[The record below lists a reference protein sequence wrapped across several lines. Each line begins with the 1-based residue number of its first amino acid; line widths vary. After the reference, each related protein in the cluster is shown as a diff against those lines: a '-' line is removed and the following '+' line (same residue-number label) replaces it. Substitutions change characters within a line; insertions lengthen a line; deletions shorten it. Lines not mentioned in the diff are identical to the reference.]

1 MIASMFQLVRA
12 ATVLAAALVIAA
24 CGRTAAEN
32 NADQSPP
39 EVLTVQ
45 PKLGESVVELR
56 LPARMMAGESAR
68 LYARAS
74 GFVSAQRADIGD
86 RVEADQVLAV
96 ISTPEIDE
104 AVREA
109 AAVLAKAQADEELAK
124 MNFKRAEALIGPG
137 AISEETHNERKAKY
151 GVAVA
156 ATRAAKARLA
166 AASERQSFQSVRAP
180 FAGTVVARNVDR
192 GDRVVAD
199 ASSATPMFVINS
211 LDPLRVVID
220 VPQNV
225 ALQIKP
231 GLEGI
236 VSFAELP
243 AERFDAR
250 VTRSAQAI
258 SAEAG
263 VMRAELRLPNPGE
276 RIPSGML
283 GTVTLRLPRAE
294 PPVLIPTSAV
304 TQSAGVAR
312 VAILQNSILEYR
324 KVTLGRNL
332 GDTIEVLSGLA
343 IEDKVVLSPNAL
355 LDAGSK
361 VTATEVIPEKRF

>member
-1 MIASMFQLVRA
+1 MIASMFQLVRGA
-12 ATVLAAALVIAA
+12 AMLSVALVLAA
-24 CGRTAAEN
+24 CGRTAAESTSP
-32 NADQSPP
+32 QKPP
-39 EVLTVQ
+39 EVLAVQ
-45 PKLGESVVELR
+45 PKLGASVIELR

-74 GFVSAQRADIGD
+74 GFVSEQRADIGD
-86 RVEADQVLAV
+86 RVEANQVLAV

-124 MNFKRAEALIGPG
+124 LNFERADALIGSG
-137 AISEETHNERKAKY
+137 AISVQVHNDRKAHY
-151 GVAVA
+151 NVAVA
-156 ATRAAKARLA
+156 ATQAAKARLA
-166 AASERQSFQSVRAP
+166 AARERQSFQSIRAP
-180 FAGTVVARNVDR
+180 FPGTIVARNVER

-199 ASSATPMFVINS
+199 ASSAAPLFEINS

-225 ALQIKP
+225 AFQIRP
-231 GLEGI
+231 GVEGT

-243 AERFDAR
+243 SERFSAE

-263 VMRAELRLPNPGE
+263 VMRAELRLPNPGN

-283 GTVTLRLPRAE
+283 GTVTLRLPRSE
-294 PPVLIPTSAV
+294 PPVLVPVSAV
-304 TQSAGVAR
+304 TQSAAGAR
-312 VAILQNSILEYR
+312 VAILQNSIVEYR
-324 KVTLGRNL
+324 DVRLGRNL
-332 GDTIEVLSGLA
+332 GNTIEVLSGLS
-343 IEDKVVLSPNAL
+343 IDDQVVLSPNAL
-355 LDAGSK
+355 LDTGSK
-361 VTATEVIPEKRF
+361 VTATKVSPEKRS

>member
-1 MIASMFQLVRA
+1 MFQLVRG
-12 ATVLAAALVIAA
+12 ATMLAAALVLAA
-24 CGRTAAEN
+24 CGRTAAESTF
-32 NADQSPP
+32 AQRPP

-45 PKLGESVVELR
+45 PKLGESVIELR

-74 GFVSAQRADIGD
+74 GFVSEQRADIGD

-124 MNFKRAEALIGPG
+124 MNFERADALVGSG
-137 AISEETHNERKAKY
+137 AISVQMHNDRKAKY
-151 GVAVA
+151 NVAVA
-156 ATRAAKARLA
+156 ATHAAKARLA
-166 AASERQSFQSVRAP
+166 AAREQQSFQSVRAP
-180 FAGTVVARNVDR
+180 FAGTVVARNVER
-192 GDRVVAD
+192 GDRVVGD
-199 ASSATPMFVINS
+199 ASSAAPMFEINS
-211 LDPLRVVID
+211 LDPLRVVVD

-225 ALQIKP
+225 ALQIRP

-236 VSFAELP
+236 LSFAELP
-243 AERFDAR
+243 SERFVAR
-250 VTRSAQAI
+250 ITRSAHAI

-263 VMRAELRLPNPGE
+263 VMRTELRLPNPGD

-283 GTVTLRLPRAE
+283 GTVTLRLPRAK
-294 PPVLIPTSAV
+294 PPMLVPTSAV

-312 VAILQNSILEYR
+312 VAVLRNSILEYR
-324 KVTLGRNL
+324 DVIVGRNL
-332 GDTIEVLSGLA
+332 GDTIEVLSGVA
-343 IEDKVVLSPNAL
+343 IDDQVVLSPNAL

-361 VTATEVIPEKRF
+361 VTATAVLPGKRS